1 MTPVKM
7 TNKKHHLL
15 RVWQRIP
22 KVKFLEEAWMDYD
35 QQEDIQVF
43 RVWQRLPKTMSPE
56 EAWKDLHRKEA
67 IHVQHMLQ
75 KV

>member
-1 MTPVKM
+1 MSLQKQVKEIWDQQK
-7 TNKKHHLL
+7 TSLA
-15 RVWQRIP
+15 QRIP

-56 EAWKDLHRKEA
+56 EAWKEA
-67 IHVQHMLQ
+67 IHVQHML
-75 KV
+75 